1 MQLDPNALVSQLV
14 ALPKR
19 PEMPIGPEGEDD
31 CLLLQDIRQ
40 ANVNDDAL
48 AMLDEAAARELVSG
62 ISAGSPYLSGLVR
75 QNPERFLN
83 LLRSDPSARLDALID
98 ELADSADTAESV
110 DQLMVAL
117 RVFKNEAA
125 LLIALC
131 DLAGL
136 WPIMRVTEALTRVA
150 DTAARQAVSFLF
162 RQAQTKGDWQDASA
176 DDPAASSGYIVLAM
190 GKHGAFE
197 LNYSSDIDLIVF
209 YDPAKAHLADR
220 SEAQSFFVKLTR
232 NLVKCLNEQTKDGYV
247 FRTDLR
253 LRPDPGATQVAIS
266 IDSALHYYESFG
278 QNWERA
284 AMIKARP
291 IAGDIEAG
299 QSLIA
304 ELAPFVW
311 RKYLDYAAI
320 ADVHA
325 MKRQI
330 HVHRGFGEIAVAG
343 HNIKVG
349 RGGIREIEF
358 FVQTQ
363 QLIAGGRQPE
373 LRAPA
378 TLDALELL
386 VERGWIEANTRD
398 DLDEAYRFL
407 RWLEHRIQ
415 MVADQQTHQLPSD
428 GEQLEQLARFSGFQ
442 DVDALEVAVRRR
454 LEIVQKHYSAL
465 FEDVPQLSTERANLV
480 FAGEEDD
487 PGTIAALEQ
496 MGYQR
501 PSQVIASIRNWHRGR
516 FAAVRS
522 EKSRERLTD
531 VQPVLIEALADTVDP
546 DAALLGF
553 ERFLSQLPAG
563 IQLFALLK
571 ANPELMRLLATI
583 VGSAPRLADILSKR
597 SRVFDAVLDPRIIGN
612 VASNDEISELLA
624 DAFQKT
630 TSYEEVLDTA
640 REIGGEQSFL
650 VGARILSGV
659 IDAERAGGTYALLAE
674 ELVRRLQSAVE
685 SDFASRHGQIR
696 GGGIGVVAMGKLGSR
711 EMTAASDLDLI
722 TVYDFDPECQASDGA
737 RELAPSQYYARMTQR
752 LISALS
758 SPTSQGALY
767 EVDMRLRPSGQ
778 KGPVATQLSS
788 FVDYQ
793 RTQAWTWE
801 HMALTRARVIS
812 GGSQLQ
818 NDINDAIKAS
828 LVVERD
834 RSKIASDVREMR
846 TRIETEKGTE
856 NIWDLKQVRGGM
868 VDIEFICQ
876 YLQLIHAARRPD
888 VLHQNTFRALQA
900 LRDADCIDAGSVTPL
915 QESLRLIQTMEQI
928 TRLCFT
934 GPFDPKTAPR
944 GLKDLLTKVAGEVT
958 FDRLEHRLRQELAQN
973 RAIFDQ
979 IIN

>member
-1 MQLDPNALVSQLV
+1 MQSDPNALVAQLV
-14 ALPKR
+14 ST
-19 PEMPIGPEGEDD
+19 PIGDSGSED
-31 CLLLQDIRQ
+31 CPLTQDIRK
-40 ANVNDDAL
+40 ADL
-48 AMLDEAAARELVSG
+48 EAADLELLEMPLVCDLVAG
-62 ISAGSPYLSGLVR
+62 ISAGSTYLSGLIR
-75 QNPERFLN
+75 QKPERFLGI
-83 LLRSDPSARLDALID
+83 LRSDPDVRLNALIE
-98 ELADSADTAESV
+98 ELAQTAGRVESIE
-110 DQLMVAL
+110 QLMVAL
-117 RVFKNEAA
+117 RTFKSEAA

-131 DLAGL
+131 DLSGV
-136 WPIMRVTEALTRVA
+136 WPIMSVTNTLTRVA
-150 DTAARQAVSFLF
+150 DAATQQSVSFLF
-162 RQAQTKGDWQDASA
+162 RQAQEKGEWQSDGTS
-176 DDPAASSGYIVLAM
+176 DPAADSGYIVLAM

-209 YDPAKAHLADR
+209 YDPYKARLADP
-220 SEAQSFFVKLTR
+220 SEAQSFYVKLTR
-232 NLVKCLNEQTKDGYV
+232 NLVKCMNEQTRDGYV

-299 QSLIA
+299 QSFIG

-343 HNIKVG
+343 HNIKLG

-373 LRAPA
+373 LRSPA
-378 TLDALELL
+378 TLDVLELL
-386 VERGWIEANTRD
+386 VERGWIEAATRD

-415 MVADQQTHQLPSD
+415 MIADQQTHQLPSD
-428 GEQLEQLARFSGFQ
+428 EDQLKQFARFSGFH
-442 DVDALEVAVRRR
+442 DIGALEVAVRKR
-454 LEIVQKHYSAL
+454 LEIVQQHYSVL
-465 FEDVPQLSTERANLV
+465 FEDVPQLSTEGANLV

-487 PGTIAALEQ
+487 PGTVAALQQ
-496 MGYQR
+496 MGYVR

-553 ERFLSQLPAG
+553 ERFLAQLPAG

-571 ANPELMRLLATI
+571 ANPDLMRLLANI

-612 VASNDEISELLA
+612 VASNDEISEMLTE
-624 DAFQKT
+624 AFREAE
-630 TSYEEVLDTA
+630 SYEEVLDIA
-640 REIGGEQSFL
+640 REIGGEQSFV

-674 ELVRRLQSAVE
+674 ELVRHLHSAVDD
-685 SDFASRHGQIR
+685 DFSSRHGHVR
-696 GGGIGVVAMGKLGSR
+696 GGCVGVVAMGKLGGR

-722 TVYDFDPECQASDGA
+722 TVYDFDSDCQSSDGV
-737 RELAPSQYYARMTQR
+737 RQLPPSQYYARFTQR

-758 SPTSQGALY
+758 SPTSKGQLY

-793 RTQAWTWE
+793 RNQAWTWE

-812 GGSQLQ
+812 GAPEFRER
-818 NDINDAIKAS
+818 IADAIRAS
-828 LVVERD
+828 LVVVRD
-834 RSKIASDVREMR
+834 RDKITSDVREMR
-846 TRIETEKGTE
+846 MRIEKEKGTE

-876 YLQLIHAARRPD
+876 YLQLIHAATNPD
-888 VLHQNTFRALQA
+888 VLTANTFRALQG
-900 LRDADCIDAGSVTPL
+900 LRDAGCLDSGAASHL
-915 QESLRLIQTMEQI
+915 QDSLRLIQAMEQI
-928 TRLCFT
+928 TRLCFN
-934 GPFDPKTAPR
+934 GPFNPETAPG
-944 GLKDLLTKVAGEVT
+944 GLKDLLTRVAGEVT
-958 FDRLEHRLRQELAQN
+958 FDRLEHRLRQELARN
-973 RAIFDQ
+973 RAIFEE
-979 IIN
+979 IVN